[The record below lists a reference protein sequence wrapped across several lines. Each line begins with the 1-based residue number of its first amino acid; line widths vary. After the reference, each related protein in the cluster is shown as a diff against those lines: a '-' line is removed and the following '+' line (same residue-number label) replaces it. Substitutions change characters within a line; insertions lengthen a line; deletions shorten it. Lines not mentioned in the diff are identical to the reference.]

1 LNRITQ
7 IILAFLTVSVL
18 FGISLLLDI
27 SFPYMKYS
35 NGEIEGSSIPNES
48 YEDITTGVS
57 MFLWNNRSLDLV
69 SQSFVVTAAVI
80 CCLAMLKYERRH
92 E

>member
-1 LNRITQ
+1 MTQ

-27 SFPYMKYS
+27 SFPYMEYS
-35 NGEIEGSSIPNES
+35 NGEIERSSIPNES

-57 MFLWNNRSLDLV
+57 MFLWNYRSLDLV